1 MEYGYMV
8 FRATFRA
15 AILSTALVLYS
26 AMHAS
31 ARPAEPIFSTAERE
45 SIVKWWQ
52 SENRYRVELAEV
64 DGQKGPFAARLTPDA
79 STWLLAYTKAVSGSV
94 KIAPTQTAKASNSGD
109 TKGWED
115 WLSARVKHDWQTARA
130 EAHRRNTALL
140 TAPSEAFSADD
151 TSLSPTPT
159 SEPSRKVRKPSR
171 AQDAPISIPPHP
183 GPAPQSLIDTLGAP
197 PVIASVVA
205 PNRHVIHFDIE
216 NRTIEMLDN
225 VRLPERY
232 AYYRF
237 PRGVNSVGAPTST
250 IVDETVR
257 AKELF
262 AEAGLSDTARKA
274 FTAISRL
281 EGTFEASQTYDTGYV
296 SIGFIQFTT
305 GPDGDG
311 SLIRALVD
319 EKTASPDAFVEDFHR
334 YGIDVTIDGKI
345 TVIDPK
351 SGAELVG
358 TDAVKCIVDDPR
370 LVGVFVHAG
379 RYSIKWM
386 AAQVRAAYKVYW
398 PMDGEITL
406 QLGGNPTSCKVS
418 DIVQS
423 EAGITTLLDRK
434 INRGNIRE
442 FPDVVNRIAK
452 SHGCASLDEIRQY
465 EKEIVAAMR
474 YRVDFLKS
482 SDLGQP
488 AEPPADN
495 KDPRVSRSQ
504 DSGRGS
510 RSTGSLPSRA
520 AKPRSKRAN

>member
-1 MEYGYMV
+1 MV

-15 AILSTALVLYS
+15 AAFSTAVVLCA
-26 AMHAS
+26 AMNAS
-31 ARPAEPIFSTAERE
+31 ARLSDPVFSSDERA
-45 SIVKWWQ
+45 SILSWWQ
-52 SENRYRVELAEV
+52 AENRYKVELAEV

-94 KIAPTQTAKASNSGD
+94 KVAPTQTAKASNSGD

-130 EAHRRNTALL
+130 EAQRRNTSLL
-140 TAPSEAFSADD
+140 TAPSDALSADISSSRD
-151 TSLSPTPT
+151 TTPAL
-159 SEPSRKVRKPSR
+159 PSRGSRKSR
-171 AQDAPISIPPHP
+171 RSQEPTISIPPHP
-183 GPAPQSLIDTLGAP
+183 GPAPQSLIDALGAP

-205 PNRHVIHFDIE
+205 PNRHIVSFDTDNHI
-216 NRTIEMLDN
+216 IEMLDN

-237 PRGVNSVGAPTST
+237 PKGVNSVGAPATST
-250 IVDETVR
+250 ASETEQ

-274 FTAISRL
+274 FTAISKL
-281 EGTFEASQTYDTGYV
+281 EGTFDASQTYDTGYV

-311 SLIRALVD
+311 SLIRALID
-319 EKTASPDAFVEDFHR
+319 EKSASPDAFAEDFHR
-334 YGIDVTIDGKI
+334 YGIDVTADGKI
-345 TVIDPK
+345 SVVDPK
-351 SGAELVG
+351 SGAELIG
-358 TDAVKCIVDDPR
+358 TDAVKCMVDDPR

-379 RYSIKWM
+379 RYSIKWK

-406 QLGGNPTSCKVS
+406 QLAGSPTTCKVS

-452 SHGCASLDEIRQY
+452 AHGCETLSDIQKY

-488 AEPPADN
+488 ADPPADS
-495 KDPRVSRSQ
+495 KTTRASRSS
-504 DSGRGS
+504 DSPRAG
-510 RSTGSLPSRA
+510 RSTDSLPSRA
-520 AKPRSKRAN
+520 AKPRSKR

>member
-1 MEYGYMV
+1 MV

-15 AILSTALVLYS
+15 AILSTALVLCS

-31 ARPAEPIFSTAERE
+31 ARPAESIFSTAERE

-130 EAHRRNTALL
+130 EAQRRNTALL
-140 TAPSEAFSADD
+140 TAPSESLSADN
-151 TSLSPTPT
+151 TSLSPAPTPA
-159 SEPSRKVRKPSR
+159 PSRKVRKPSR

-334 YGIDVTIDGKI
+334 YGIDVTTDGKI

-358 TDAVKCIVDDPR
+358 SDAVKCMVDDPR

-452 SHGCASLDEIRQY
+452 AHGCETLSDIQMY

-474 YRVDFLKS
+474 YRVDFLKA

-488 AEPPADN
+488 ADPPTDSKTSNA
-495 KDPRVSRSQ
+495 SRTS
-504 DSGRGS
+504 DSGRS
-510 RSTGSLPSRA
+510 NRSTASLPSRA
-520 AKPRSKRAN
+520 GKPRSKR

>member
-1 MEYGYMV
+1 MV

-15 AILSTALVLYS
+15 AFLSTALVLCS
-26 AMHAS
+26 AMNVS
-31 ARPAEPIFSTAERE
+31 ARTSESIFSPTERE
-45 SIVKWWQ
+45 AIVTWWQ
-52 SENRYRVELAEV
+52 SENRYKVELAEV

-79 STWLLAYTKAVSGSV
+79 STWLLAYTKAVSGSAKV
-94 KIAPTQTAKASNSGD
+94 APTQTAKASNSGD

-130 EAHRRNTALL
+130 EAQRRNTSLL
-140 TAPSEAFSADD
+140 TAPTDTLSADD
-151 TSLSPTPT
+151 ASLTPAA
-159 SEPSRKVRKPSR
+159 SRNTRKPSR
-171 AQDAPISIPPHP
+171 GQDAPINIPPHP

-205 PNRHVIHFDIE
+205 PNRHVIRFDIE

-237 PRGVNSVGAPTST
+237 PKGVNSVGAPSST
-250 IVDETVR
+250 NGNETEQ

-262 AEAGLSDTARKA
+262 TEAGLSDTARKA
-274 FTAISRL
+274 FTAISKL

-311 SLIRALVD
+311 SLIRALLD
-319 EKTASPDAFVEDFHR
+319 EKTASPDAFAEDFHR
-334 YGIDVTIDGKI
+334 YGIDVTTDGKI

-351 SGAELVG
+351 SGAELIG
-358 TDAVKCIVDDPR
+358 PDAVKCMVDDPR

-379 RYSIKWM
+379 RYSIKWK

-406 QLGGNPTSCKVS
+406 QLAGSPTTCKVS

-452 SHGCASLDEIRQY
+452 AHGCETLSDIQKY

-474 YRVDFLKS
+474 YRVDFLKVN
-482 SDLGQP
+482 DLEQP
-488 AEPPADN
+488 ADPPADN
-495 KDPRVSRSQ
+495 KSVNASRGS
-504 DSGRGS
+504 DSGRGG
-510 RSTGSLPSRA
+510 RTTDSLPSRA
-520 AKPRSKRAN
+520 SKPRSQRSRNL

>member
-1 MEYGYMV
+1 MV
-8 FRATFRA
+8 YRANFIA
-15 AILSTALVLYS
+15 A
-26 AMHAS
+26 
-31 ARPAEPIFSTAERE
+31 IFSTTFVLSAGMHAFARPSETLFSPAERE
-45 SIVKWWQ
+45 KIVSWWQ
-52 SENRYRVELAEV
+52 TENRYQIELAEM
-64 DGQKGPFAARLTPDA
+64 DGQKGPFTARLNPDA

-94 KIAPTQTAKASNSGD
+94 KVAPTQTAKASNSGD

-115 WLSARVKHDWQTARA
+115 WLSVRIKHDWQTARA
-130 EAHRRNTALL
+130 EAQRRNTALL
-140 TAPSEAFSADD
+140 TAPSETLSADD
-151 TSLSPTPT
+151 TNAGSSRATL
-159 SEPSRKVRKPSR
+159 PSRGSRKPR
-171 AQDAPISIPPHP
+171 RGQDSSTAIPPHP
-183 GPAPQSLIDTLGAP
+183 GPAPQSLIDALGAP

-205 PNRHVIHFDIE
+205 PNRHIIHFDIE

-237 PRGVNSVGAPTST
+237 PKGVNSVGAPTSNT
-250 IVDETVR
+250 GNETEQT
-257 AKELF
+257 KELF
-262 AEAGLSDTARKA
+262 TEAGLSDTARKA
-274 FTAISRL
+274 FTAISKL

-319 EKTASPDAFVEDFHR
+319 EKTSSPDTFIEDFHR
-334 YGIDVTIDGKI
+334 YGIDVTSDGKI
-345 TVIDPK
+345 SVIDPK
-351 SGAELVG
+351 SGAELIG
-358 TDAVKCIVDDPR
+358 TDAVKCMVDDPR

-379 RYSIKWM
+379 RYSIKWK

-398 PMDGEITL
+398 PMDAEITL
-406 QLGGNPTSCKVS
+406 QLAGSPTTCKVS

-452 SHGCASLDEIRQY
+452 AHGCATLDEIRLY

-474 YRVDFLKS
+474 YRVDFLKA

-488 AEPPADN
+488 ADPPVDGKAQN
-495 KDPRVSRSQ
+495 AARSS
-504 DSGRGS
+504 DSGRS
-510 RSTGSLPSRA
+510 NRSTDSLPSRA
-520 AKPRSKRAN
+520 AKPRSKRGG

>member
-1 MEYGYMV
+1 MV
-8 FRATFRA
+8 YRANFIA
-15 AILSTALVLYS
+15 A
-26 AMHAS
+26 
-31 ARPAEPIFSTAERE
+31 IFSTTFVLSAGMHAFARPSETLFSPAERE
-45 SIVKWWQ
+45 KIVSWWQ
-52 SENRYRVELAEV
+52 TENRYQIELAEM
-64 DGQKGPFAARLTPDA
+64 DGQKGPFTARLNPDA

-94 KIAPTQTAKASNSGD
+94 KVAPTQTAKASNSGD

-115 WLSARVKHDWQTARA
+115 WLSVRIKHDWQTARA
-130 EAHRRNTALL
+130 EAQRRNTALL
-140 TAPSEAFSADD
+140 TAPSETLSADD
-151 TSLSPTPT
+151 TNAGSSRTTL
-159 SEPSRKVRKPSR
+159 PSRGSRKPR
-171 AQDAPISIPPHP
+171 RGQDSSTAIPPHP
-183 GPAPQSLIDTLGAP
+183 GPAPQSLIDALGAP

-205 PNRHVIHFDIE
+205 PNRHIIHFDIE

-237 PRGVNSVGAPTST
+237 PKGVNSVGASTSNT
-250 IVDETVR
+250 GNETEQT
-257 AKELF
+257 KELF
-262 AEAGLSDTARKA
+262 TEAGLSETARKA
-274 FTAISRL
+274 FTAISKL

-319 EKTASPDAFVEDFHR
+319 EKTSSPETFIEDFHR
-334 YGIDVTIDGKI
+334 YGIDVTSDGKI
-345 TVIDPK
+345 SVIDPK
-351 SGAELVG
+351 SGAELIG
-358 TDAVKCIVDDPR
+358 TDAVKCMVDDPR

-379 RYSIKWM
+379 RYSIKWK

-398 PMDGEITL
+398 PMDAEITL
-406 QLGGNPTSCKVS
+406 QLAGNPTACKVS

-452 SHGCASLDEIRQY
+452 SHGCATLDDIRLY

-474 YRVDFLKS
+474 YRVDFLKA

-488 AEPPADN
+488 ADPPVDSKAQN
-495 KDPRVSRSQ
+495 AARSS
-504 DSGRGS
+504 DSGRSS
-510 RSTGSLPSRA
+510 RSTDSLPSRA
-520 AKPRSKRAN
+520 AKPRSKRGG

>member
-1 MEYGYMV
+1 MV

-15 AILSTALVLYS
+15 AAFSTAVVLCA
-26 AMHAS
+26 AMNAS
-31 ARPAEPIFSTAERE
+31 ARLSDPVFSSDERA
-45 SIVKWWQ
+45 SILSWWQ
-52 SENRYRVELAEV
+52 AENRYKVELAEV

-94 KIAPTQTAKASNSGD
+94 KVAPTQTAKAANSGD

-130 EAHRRNTALL
+130 EAQRRNTSLL
-140 TAPSEAFSADD
+140 TAPSDALSADISSSRD
-151 TSLSPTPT
+151 TTPAL
-159 SEPSRKVRKPSR
+159 PSRGSRKTRRSQEPT
-171 AQDAPISIPPHP
+171 ISIPPHP
-183 GPAPQSLIDTLGAP
+183 GPAPQSLIDALGAP

-205 PNRHVIHFDIE
+205 PNRHIVSFDTDNHI
-216 NRTIEMLDN
+216 IEMLDN

-237 PRGVNSVGAPTST
+237 PKGVNSVGAPATST
-250 IVDETVR
+250 ASETEQ

-274 FTAISRL
+274 FTAISKL
-281 EGTFEASQTYDTGYV
+281 EGTFDASQTYDTGYV

-311 SLIRALVD
+311 SLIRALID
-319 EKTASPDAFVEDFHR
+319 EKTASPDAFVDDFHR
-334 YGIDVTIDGKI
+334 YGIDVTADGKI
-345 TVIDPK
+345 SVVDPK
-351 SGAELVG
+351 SGAELIG
-358 TDAVKCIVDDPR
+358 TDAVKCMVDDPR

-379 RYSIKWM
+379 RYSIKWK

-406 QLGGNPTSCKVS
+406 QLAGSPTTCKVS

-452 SHGCASLDEIRQY
+452 AHGCETLSDIQKY

-488 AEPPADN
+488 ADPPADS
-495 KDPRVSRSQ
+495 KTTRVSRSS
-504 DSGRGS
+504 DSPRAD
-510 RSTGSLPSRA
+510 RSTDSLPSRA
-520 AKPRSKRAN
+520 AKPRSKR